1 MIGIKIYSRH
11 GCHLCEIAEK
21 TARELQ
27 STYGFSLEV
36 EFIDGSET
44 LEKEFGEKVPVTF
57 INGQPHDYWR
67 IDRERFIKAI
77 ETINGD

>member
-57 INGQPHDYWR
+57 INGQSHDYWR